1 MECTLD
7 ETAVIHILSHSI
19 LQNSG
24 QKIPQFKAFLKPI
37 SDIKYPPRLCWAV
50 FVYTLQVKLL
60 AAFQILLVVNFSR
73 VARELK
79 SFRFSPSICI
89 FSCQFNIFSCHFNTF
104 CSSRLIM

>member
-37 SDIKYPPRLCWAV
+37 SDNIHRVFVGAV
-50 FVYTLQVKLL
+50 FVYTLQVKL
-60 AAFQILLVVNFSR
+60 Q
-73 VARELK
+73 
-79 SFRFSPSICI
+79 RFKYC
-89 FSCQFNIFSCHFNTF
+89 
-104 CSSRLIM
+104 